1 MKLDVTGRILGSAL
15 VIIGYFIVLNVSV
28 TAGVIINLV
37 GDTISM
43 PFFIRTKAWDVVAMI
58 SFMTFVSVSKLLSL
72 L

>member
-1 MKLDVTGRILGSAL
+1 MKLDVTGRILGSAF

-58 SFMTFVSVSKLLSL
+58 SFMTFVSVSKLLSSL
-72 L
+72 